1 MLIHWYPGH
10 MNKAKKEM
18 ERSLS
23 MVDIAVEVVDA
34 RAPEATRNP
43 DIVQLLKNK
52 KTLLVL
58 NKADLADANITR
70 RWIAYYNS
78 LGMPTIALSAT
89 SASSKK
95 RLLAALDPIS
105 RQVIDRWK
113 RKGASKIV
121 RAMVAG
127 IPNVGKSSIINLLAP
142 SAHAKTGAKPGLT
155 RGKQWVRINPFL
167 ELMDTP
173 GLLWPKLS
181 DQEAAKKLAYLNAI
195 NEDILQTEE
204 LAQNLLLCLYE
215 ISPEIIAKRYNIAT
229 SEDAEAMLYAIGIA
243 RKFLL
248 KGGEVD
254 IERAAYVVLDEFR
267 AGRLGRISL
276 ERPPE
281 MHIEDLGEESF

>member
-1 MLIHWYPGH
+1 
-10 MNKAKKEM
+10 
-18 ERSLS
+18 
-23 MVDIAVEVVDA
+23 MVDIAVEIVDA

-43 DIVQLLKNK
+43 DIAQLLKNK

-58 NKADLADANITR
+58 NKSDLADPNVTY
-70 RWIAYYNS
+70 RWVQHYNS
-78 LGMPTIALSAT
+78 LGIPAISVSAA
-89 SASSKK
+89 SSSSKK
-95 RLLAALDPIS
+95 KLLQALDTIS
-105 RQVIDRWK
+105 KQVIERWK
-113 RKGASKIV
+113 KKGASKIV
-121 RAMVAG
+121 RALVAG

-181 DQEAAKKLAYLNAI
+181 DQQAAKKLAYLNAI

-204 LAQNLLLCLYE
+204 LAEELLLCLCE
-215 ISPEIIAKRYNIAT
+215 ISPDIVAKRYNIAT
-229 SEDAEAMLYAIGIA
+229 SDDADAMLHAVGIA

-254 IERAAYVVLDEFR
+254 LERAANVVLDEFR
-267 AGRLGRISL
+267 AGRLGKISL
-276 ERPPE
+276 EQPPR
-281 MHIEDLGEESF
+281 MHVEDLDEESF